1 MPPDEEV
8 KAQAVDIF
16 DQSLATEELDIN
28 PEANAFAL
36 PPPPPESGNPYRV
49 KLKRGTKGWMQYPS
63 KNGRPGYLAT
73 DIEARIVAPGV
84 EGIDDRPLFD
94 NFAST
99 MVMQSTHT
107 SRIAGILKAIYDT
120 RGQNEAV
127 PAHTSHLE
135 LSRLLQAEFDREA
148 EVGVWIQWSAF
159 CESCSSP
166 DKRVEI
172 RGEKRFPM
180 NADKTGHLGEIEHG
194 PCGSVISAQARIMRY
209 VPIK

>member
-73 DIEARIVAPGV
+73 DIEARIVAPGAV
-84 EGIDDRPLFD
+84 VRQAHDEIVQQDLRAVLRRKPREPVRASPL
-94 NFAST
+94 AQ
-99 MVMQSTHT
+99 V
-107 SRIAGILKAIYDT
+107 A
-120 RGQNEAV
+120 
-127 PAHTSHLE
+127 
-135 LSRLLQAEFDREA
+135 LQADEHVREIDEA
-148 EVGVWIQWSAF
+148 TDPHGVCLERNENIRQYSF
-159 CESCSSP
+159 ESTP
-166 DKRVEI
+166 
-172 RGEKRFPM
+172 
-180 NADKTGHLGEIEHG
+180 
-194 PCGSVISAQARIMRY
+194 
-209 VPIK
+209 